1 MAVDNKKKGTSGNKT
16 SDRTISGKDISN
28 KKAVDKKSSDRKSS
42 DRKSPD
48 KKVLDKKAS
57 GKKKFAKGT
66 VRKAVAGV
74 LLASSLFVAAIPA
87 DKSGVGK
94 AGTDSMISYD
104 TRKSNSSNGD
114 FNPGKDSANVDIAS
128 ILNKSGK
135 TIYNSFVITGSGSG
149 LKVSRE
155 YFYYLDKINDETVPI
170 ISGYNTNI
178 GGTQLDLDFLY
189 IYDFVNPSA
198 FTSYKTSKID
208 VIDYELD
215 TSPYATDAD
224 SKKYIDFFTTYFS
237 DEYSSW
243 KSNFDDAYAEY
254 KTKVEDAGGTP
265 LSTVDVTV
273 SDIAA
278 EVTEHRIENFHKKGD
293 ELSEEQ
299 CSQIYCNDTSNKS
312 AGGLSLK
319 GCSIVS
325 ATKASTDEY
334 PYAYVGEGNST
345 ITGKLPSGTSVF
357 LVKGDS
363 NTANCDDDGFRYLN
377 KMEPMAISAEAFCD
391 ATSVATVTVGRNIRY
406 IGDDAF
412 NISKSSSTSTT
423 NLETLDLKGV
433 SYIGNRVF
441 YGCTN
446 LKNVDFNDSTAK
458 IGKEAF
464 YNCTSITDL
473 TIPTVTTDIGFG
485 AFANCTS
492 LKNLNMEGN
501 NTNDFTIGEFAF
513 YNCNS
518 LTSIN
523 FPDDKTALGY
533 GCFAIDSGS
542 DSLDTF
548 TFPENIYDYVS
559 STSTGSTPEYGSE
572 AIGDFILCGRRSLHK
587 VVFPAYGSTETEII
601 PANTFNGC
609 LNLQRVCLGAETA
622 NGQKTTSC
630 SFVEFDPAIFDQIT
644 DATFAVCGPQN
655 NSVTPSQ
662 VASPRECTW
671 ETYTSENP
679 YVPYIYYDND
689 GTEHYEVGMGDYR
702 YDLKTDT
709 GNKTAEIVSCSL
721 KNSSTSE
728 IPELIIPGEVGD
740 YSVTSLKDNAL
751 DPIKDKVVKVDFGD
765 TLKTVG
771 ANIFKGDAKLIEA
784 KFGPGIE
791 SVGAGAFENCNNLKH
806 VYWEKP
812 SDLSAMATIPGDA
825 FYTGGDMLYFHGE
838 IDEDYAPFKYAMG
851 NNKINSSSVRVCY
864 VETAPKNLYV
874 VHNDTLGNVLIDYPH
889 YEDLSSETKTQ
900 FASGGYG
907 ALNDDQKKE
916 LDASRM
922 LILPKAIQSVDV
934 KAFVE
939 SDSINS
945 RYIDDSSTN
954 LAFGS
959 GTTRRKVYSSETK
972 GGTVVPGLFSG
983 YMDETT
989 EVNKDTA
996 NGTFSEVRGNDWILR
1011 VEMPGV
1017 KELPDACFDSCE
1029 RLTSILISDNCQAIG
1044 DEAFKDCS
1052 ALGVIDTT
1060 DSTKF
1065 SSEKAILY
1073 GKNSNGYE
1081 LITCLPGRGNRP
1093 NENAELIGG
1102 SKTVDTTNDPLLA
1115 QVTSIKPGAFINC
1128 PYLTTVDLSAS
1139 SAEDIPEDCFSGCTS
1154 LGTVKL
1160 PATTGSI
1167 GPRAFED
1174 KKTGSL
1180 VVNLPS
1186 RSVNFSDSAFD
1197 TDTPDIK
1204 VYTYNDGSVWKY
1216 KPSGYSQVSSSKEKV
1231 VFNNTDG
1238 NEFTLLPLGLTY
1250 KVQFYNDD
1258 GTKYGKEFTVEAGG
1272 SISDEDMPSNPV
1284 AKAQDNISLGRT
1296 VFDYWYWMD
1305 EDGNKVTD
1313 YRAWTNISQ
1322 DRDIKP
1328 QFSTPEE
1335 KTFTLTFYDDAGN
1348 VFGTPQKVKYG
1359 GSGEYPDEEPKPA
1372 LPEHAGWTFSFWS
1385 PQTTSSVKNVTEDR
1399 TWIAVFK
1406 SNDKVSQETIKS
1418 DATDLKSVANN
1429 MASSPT
1435 LDNLKAMINKYNK
1448 VIDDSANP
1456 ANDVSGEVI
1465 KAIADMKGDVK
1476 DAKDQLKAVGIT
1488 IKDDGTLALDDAA
1501 FNAADENAKKAAGNI
1516 AADVSADAKKIVD
1529 AATAT
1534 ATAKSGNPDNS
1545 YTGTKIS
1552 DKGLE
1557 DDAKSL
1563 ADAAGKTT
1571 SPINYEKLHDL
1582 LEKYN
1587 DVITDA
1593 NAVGKDYPDS
1603 VRKALD
1609 ELKSDTKDAKDK
1621 LKAAGITIN
1630 EDGTLSMVD
1639 KAVFDEIDQKAKDA
1653 LADWTKE
1660 VKKDADDIKK
1670 KAEEAKA
1677 SSATTPAATAKA
1689 SAAASSSVAASPSAS
1704 GYNAIVENG
1713 AGSGSYEAGKV
1724 VTITAYAA
1732 PDGKVFDRWTTSNSD
1747 IGFSDPYNASTTF
1760 IMPTHDVKVTA
1771 TYKTPSASSNNA
1783 GTNNNNNNSGNNNS
1797 GNSGSGS
1804 SNSASR
1810 SGGNGNTEVRITT
1823 EAIDNNNKNLG
1834 FAEVEGSTDNF
1845 VIKVTDSAEAS
1856 AAVESALRDKYGAD
1870 FDHVKFVAFDIS
1882 LYDSTGTQKVANA
1895 DDLAVNI
1902 TLPLPDDLVSYAG
1915 NNKVGVVVNGVLEDK
1930 RPTFTTID
1938 GVPCIKFTGTH
1949 FSPYTIYVDTENVVR
1964 GVYDETPKTGDGVSP
1979 KWFLSAG
1986 MMSLSCVLFLWKD
1999 KKKPV
2004 KKAAAATRR

>member
-1 MAVDNKKKGTSGNKT
+1 MAVNSNKKGTSGKNPGKT
-16 SDRTISGKDISN
+16 P
-28 KKAVDKKSSDRKSS
+28 AKSTGRN
-42 DRKSPD
+42 
-48 KKVLDKKAS
+48 S
-57 GKKKFAKGT
+57 GKKRFARGT

-87 DKSGVGK
+87 DKSGVGQ
-94 AGTDSMISYD
+94 AGTDTMVSYD
-104 TRKSNSSNGD
+104 TRKSYSSNDD
-114 FNPGKDSANVDIAS
+114 FNPGKDSAGIDIS
-128 ILNKSGK
+128 GILDKSGK
-135 TIYNSFVITGSGSG
+135 TIYNSFVLTGSGST

-198 FTSYKTSKID
+198 FESYKTTKID

-215 TSPYATDAD
+215 TSPYATDQN
-224 SKKYIDFFTTYFS
+224 SKTYIDFFTTYFA
-237 DEYSSW
+237 DDYDSW
-243 KSNFDDAYAEY
+243 KSDFDAAYAEY
-254 KTKVEDAGGTP
+254 KAKVEEKGGTP
-265 LSTVDVTV
+265 LQLVNVTV

-278 EVTEHRIENFHKKGD
+278 EATEHSIDTFHRKGE

-319 GCSIVS
+319 GFNIVS

-345 ITGKLPSGTSVF
+345 ITGNLPSGTSVY
-357 LVKGDS
+357 LVKGDT
-363 NTANCDDDGFRYLN
+363 NTANCDENGFRYLN
-377 KMEPMAISAEAFCD
+377 KMEPMAISSEAFCD

-412 NISKSSSTSTT
+412 NISRSSSTSTT

-446 LKNVDFNDSTAK
+446 LKNVNFNDSTAK

-518 LTSIN
+518 LSNVN
-523 FPDDKTALGY
+523 FPDDKTAIGY
-533 GCFAIDSGS
+533 GCFAVDTGS
-542 DSLDTF
+542 DSLETF
-548 TFPENIYDYVS
+548 TFPENIYAYVS
-559 STSTGSTPEYGSE
+559 STSTGSSPEYSE
-572 AIGDFILCGRRSLHK
+572 SIGDFILNGRRNLHK
-587 VVFPAYGSTETEII
+587 VVFPAYGSTQTEVI
-601 PANTFNGC
+601 PKNTFNGC
-609 LNLQRVCLGAETA
+609 LNLQRLCLGAETA
-622 NGQKTTSC
+622 NGEKTTSC
-630 SFVEFDPAIFDQIT
+630 SFVEFDQSIFDQIT
-644 DATFAVCGPQN
+644 DSSFAVCGPQN
-655 NSVTPSQ
+655 NSVTPST

-709 GNKTAEIVSCSL
+709 NDKTAEIVSCSL

-784 KFGPGIE
+784 IFGPAIE

-812 SDLSAMATIPGDA
+812 SDLSAIATIPGDA

-889 YEDLSSETKTQ
+889 YEDLSNETKTQ

-945 RYIDDSSTN
+945 RYIDDNSAN

-972 GGTVVPGLFSG
+972 GDTVVPGLFSG

-989 EVNKDTA
+989 EVNNDTA

-1017 KELPDACFDSCE
+1017 KELPDSCFDSCE
-1029 RLTSILISDNCQAIG
+1029 RLTGILISDSCQKIG

-1052 ALGVIDTT
+1052 SLSGIDTT

-1065 SSEKAILY
+1065 SCEKAILY
-1073 GKNSNGYE
+1073 GKESDGLE
-1081 LITCLPGRGNRP
+1081 LINCLPGRGNRP

-1115 QVTSIKPGAFINC
+1115 QVSTIKPGAFINC
-1128 PYLTTVDLSAS
+1128 PYLTTVDLSATS
-1139 SAEDIPEDCFSGCTS
+1139 TEDIPENCFSGCTS

-1167 GPRAFED
+1167 GPKAFDD

-1186 RSVNFSDSAFD
+1186 RSVNFSDTAFD

-1231 VFNNTDG
+1231 AFNNNDG

-1272 SISDEDMPSNPV
+1272 SISEEDLPADPV

-1305 EDGNKVTD
+1305 ENGDKVTE

-1328 QFSTPEE
+1328 QFSTPED

-1348 VFGTPQKVKYG
+1348 VFGTPQTVKYG

-1372 LPEHAGWTFSFWS
+1372 LPEHAGWSFSFWS

-1406 SNDKVSQETIKS
+1406 SNDKANQEQVKN
-1418 DATDLKSVANN
+1418 DANDLKSVANN

-1448 VIDDSANP
+1448 IIDDSANP
-1456 ANDVSGEVI
+1456 ADDVSGEVI

-1476 DAKDQLKAVGIT
+1476 DAKDQLKAVGVT

-1534 ATAKSGNPDNS
+1534 ATSKPNNPDNS
-1545 YTGTKIS
+1545 YSGTNIS
-1552 DKGLE
+1552 DKGIE

-1563 ADAAGKTT
+1563 ADAAGKATAPL
-1571 SPINYEKLHDL
+1571 SYEKMHDL

-1593 NAVGKDYPDS
+1593 NAVGKDYPDAL
-1603 VRKALD
+1603 RKAID

-1639 KAVFDEIDQKAKDA
+1639 KAAFEEIDQKTRDA

-1660 VKKDADDIKK
+1660 VKNDADDIKK

-1677 SSATTPAATAKA
+1677 SSAASPAASPKA
-1689 SAAASSSVAASPSAS
+1689 SAAASSSVAASPAGPQ

-1747 IGFSDPYNASTTF
+1747 IGFSDPYSASTTF

-1783 GTNNNNNNSGNNNS
+1783 GTNNNNSSGSNNSGN
-1797 GNSGSGS
+1797 GGSGSG
-1804 SNSASR
+1804 NAAS
-1810 SGGNGNTEVRITT
+1810 GNNGTGNTEVRITT

-1845 VIKVTDSAEAS
+1845 VVKVTDSAEAS

-1882 LYDSTGTQKVANA
+1882 LYDSTGTQMVANA

-1902 TLPLPDDLVSYAG
+1902 TLPIPDDLVSYAG

-1964 GVYDETPKTGDGVSP
+1964 GVYDETPKTGDGVAP

-1999 KKKPV
+1999 KKKPL
-2004 KKAAAATRR
+2004 KKAAATAKRTNR